1 MMFTNIKIQGIGIYK
16 PKRTVRNDYF
26 INHFANKGIE
36 VESLMNHLGKN
47 KRYLVDKATENSIT
61 MAIEASKMALDNAKV
76 SPEELDGIVFVT
88 NTPEYLS
95 PANARIISN
104 KLGCKNA
111 HFVFDMNNDCIG
123 FITAMD
129 IMIPYVKSNSS
140 INKLLIVSSLNISS
154 VVSENDP
161 ITYPNVAD
169 GSSAVILQKTE
180 EAEERGV
187 LCSNYFTDSNYY
199 NTIVNPVC
207 GYSKIHDMDVPIEDK
222 KLIWNPFDFSFLS
235 DNWTR
240 LIREMLDKRELQP
253 HNVDHYLFSQFSKT
267 DIIETARKLEVDF
280 NKDNFTYIG
289 DEYGYT
295 GPTSPIL
302 ALYHAVKENKVKE
315 DSYAVLC
322 SVAAGYTMGSI
333 LYKF

>member
-1 MMFTNIKIQGIGIYK
+1 MMFTNIKIEGIGIYK

-26 INHFANKGIE
+26 INHFAEKGIE
-36 VESLMNHLGKN
+36 VEALMNHLGRS
-47 KRYLVDKATENSIT
+47 KRYLVDKATENSLT
-61 MAIEASKMALDNAKV
+61 MALDASKMALNNAKI

-88 NTPEYLS
+88 NTPEYLM
-95 PANARIISN
+95 PANSRIISN
-104 KLGCKNA
+104 KLGAKNA
-111 HFVFDMNNDCIG
+111 HFLFDMNNDCIG
-123 FITAMD
+123 FISALD
-129 IMIPYVKSNSS
+129 IMSSYIKSNPA

-154 VVSENDP
+154 VASENDP

-169 GSSAVILQKTE
+169 GSSAVILEKVE
-180 EAEERGV
+180 EAEEKGV
-187 LCSNYFTDSNYY
+187 LCSNYFTDSSYY
-199 NTIVNPVC
+199 NTIIGPVC
-207 GYSKIHDMDVPIEDK
+207 GYSKINDEDVPLENK
-222 KLIWNPFDFSFLS
+222 KMVWNPFDFSFLS
-235 DNWTR
+235 AEWTK
-240 LIREMLDKRELQP
+240 LIREMLDTRQLQP
-253 HNVDHYLFSQFSKT
+253 HNVDHYLFSQFSKA
-267 DIIETARKLEVDF
+267 DIIETAKKLEVDF
-280 NKDNFTYIG
+280 NEDNFTYVG